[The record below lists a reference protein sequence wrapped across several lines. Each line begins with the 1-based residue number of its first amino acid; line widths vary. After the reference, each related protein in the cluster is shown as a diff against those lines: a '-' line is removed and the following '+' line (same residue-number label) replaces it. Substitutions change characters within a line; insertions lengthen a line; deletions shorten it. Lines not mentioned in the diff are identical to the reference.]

1 LEFHI
6 HPVHVLS
13 SAGDRLRL
21 TVACWID
28 TEQHRSSAPAAA
40 RAAGAPGRQPNE
52 PVSISPAGSYVPM
65 TTPVV
70 DTTLSTSR
78 SLPGI
83 VPPANSRLPEPTTT
97 GNTHSRY
104 RSTRLCRISVCSR
117 SPLPCTCSSGPS
129 VRFSAA
135 TPSAASPSIRT
146 DGAQSSA
153 GRPRDATYL
162 VASLSGL
169 APSSVAVGQ

>member
-1 LEFHI
+1 ADEVGVLPPAEACVEGLRPIDVGHRYDDDFEFHI

-117 SPLPCTCSSGPS
+117 SP
-129 VRFSAA
+129 
-135 TPSAASPSIRT
+135 
-146 DGAQSSA
+146 
-153 GRPRDATYL
+153 
-162 VASLSGL
+162 
-169 APSSVAVGQ
+169 